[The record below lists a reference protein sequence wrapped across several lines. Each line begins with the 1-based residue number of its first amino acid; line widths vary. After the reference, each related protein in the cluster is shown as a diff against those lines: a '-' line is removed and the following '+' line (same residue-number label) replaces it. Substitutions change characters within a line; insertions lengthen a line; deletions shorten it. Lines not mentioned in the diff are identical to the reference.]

1 MPHSAQ
7 IWTDYR
13 KFEREFGTVLFF
25 QHYEKFFRER
35 IERGTWRKIPK
46 GLKDAFKSPRDE
58 DERKLVEII
67 AAGDADE
74 VRALEM
80 ELFQLRARL
89 DHAERMLRKR
99 TTEQVKEQALNDRQS
114 SPARQEAVQQRLADL
129 RRNEPM
135 ESDSRVHPGQYAP
148 VMIVQDGRRTVIPMR
163 YHCRLPGWTAIVER
177 KYPDTCHA
185 RLDDLEKRWSKL
197 FGYRHG
203 VMVMTSFCEEV
214 TEDARRES
222 SHAGNRESASLEF
235 APESPRDL
243 LVPCLWN
250 FSLRS
255 TPEER
260 DIFSFAAITDEP
272 PPEIAAAG
280 HDRCLVSIKPEHLDA
295 WLDPDPQ
302 DLHALYAILDDR
314 DWPRFA
320 HRLAA

>member
-89 DHAERMLRKR
+89 DHAERMLQKR
-99 TTEQVKEQALNDRQS
+99 TTEQVKEQALNDQQS

-129 RRNEPM
+129 RRDEPL

-214 TEDARRES
+214 AEGARRES
-222 SHAGNRESASLEF
+222 SPAGNRESASLEF
-235 APESPRDL
+235 AAESPRDL

-302 DLHALYAILDDR
+302 DLHELYAILDDR

>member
-46 GLKDAFKSPRDE
+46 GLKDAFRSPRDE

-89 DHAERMLRKR
+89 DHAERMLQKR
-99 TTEQVKEQALNDRQS
+99 TTEQVKEQALNDQQS
-114 SPARQEAVQQRLADL
+114 APARQEAVQQRLADL
-129 RRNEPM
+129 RRDEPL

-214 TEDARRES
+214 AEGARRES
-222 SHAGNRESASLEF
+222 NRAGNRESASLEF

-255 TPEER
+255 TQEER